1 MSHKLVDEKVVALCD
16 KTLDKLD
23 ELGVGWDPK
32 QVKKRKLMLMLN
44 DIEKLNGSVSSMIIR
59 RFNMEMT
66 LRREKLAF
74 AMDKKYHLKRFQPE
88 VYRTLAEGTMLDA
101 SLKRPLTSGI
111 SSTIRGSRHNN
122 SMSMRGKDIVISP
135 ILKKELG

>member
-1 MSHKLVDEKVVALCD
+1 LSHKLVDEKVVTLCD

-32 QVKKRKLMLMLN
+32 QVKKRKLMHMLN

-66 LRREKLAF
+66 LLRERLAF
-74 AMDKKYHLKRFQPE
+74 AMDKKYHLKKFQPE
-88 VYRTLAEGTMLDA
+88 VYHNLA
-101 SLKRPLTSGI
+101 
-111 SSTIRGSRHNN
+111 
-122 SMSMRGKDIVISP
+122 
-135 ILKKELG
+135 